1 MALINA
7 SYRMGLDG
15 EIEFKWIKTLKIHFK
30 PPKSATVQN
39 AFVKILKESR
49 KEVLK
54 EDPNQVFTP
63 SVALREY
70 VIYNGVLSMAIET
83 STLSDPQIECLKKL
97 LVHINQ
103 LGKRGGF
110 VQLTNIS
117 EADVLGEGYTFYLDD
132 PEIQLSNA
140 LLVQHLDDMCQD
152 TRFKAINSFDKTAS
166 RLGRDRILIPVGI
179 PYKLKKTSRAFSM
192 YERVD

>member
-1 MALINA
+1 MKWLIGEYTFTAPFSLKSTLATSSGGKTNILPTMFSVKMALINA

-70 VIYNGVLSMAIET
+70 VI
-83 STLSDPQIECLKKL
+83 
-97 LVHINQ
+97 
-103 LGKRGGF
+103 
-110 VQLTNIS
+110 
-117 EADVLGEGYTFYLDD
+117 
-132 PEIQLSNA
+132 
-140 LLVQHLDDMCQD
+140 
-152 TRFKAINSFDKTAS
+152 
-166 RLGRDRILIPVGI
+166 
-179 PYKLKKTSRAFSM
+179 
-192 YERVD
+192 